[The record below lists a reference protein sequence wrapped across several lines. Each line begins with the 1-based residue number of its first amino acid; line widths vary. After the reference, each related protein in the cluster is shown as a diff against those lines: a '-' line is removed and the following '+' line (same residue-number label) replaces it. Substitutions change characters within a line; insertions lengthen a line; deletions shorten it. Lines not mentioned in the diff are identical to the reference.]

1 MRHVAMF
8 RTGTGNKLRF
18 LAVAAIAVGNVFAAN
33 LTWTTGL
40 ANGGITD
47 AASWRNVAPN
57 SSSAFFTSGSAAMSL
72 DQDFTATRFCH
83 QIANTTIGF
92 DLGGYTLTFTFQDK
106 GTDSYCSAFKM
117 NANNTVTLLSNGTLV
132 TSNGGVDIAPVNHG
146 TFSNNR
152 FVVSGSGAA
161 VRGTWLKLVG
171 GVNNWLMVTN
181 GASAT
186 FTYLHLG
193 SDSGYSTF
201 GNGVRFADA
210 GTVWNMARPSGAE
223 TLFNS
228 ARSVSNRFE
237 VIGATINGITDTFK
251 LMNGTANVIRLENA
265 VFGGTRLPLFSIEG
279 GTSNRFELVGLDL
292 SGYRGTQLAVSAGVG
307 NTLRLEDS
315 DFGAAVPPLLRAANG
330 NRIEIVNQTLDYATA
345 ESPFQING
353 GLGGEIHI
361 SGMSRINGSELWRL
375 FYANVYDSLID
386 LSGGASVMRT
396 NKVSILTMDGNAAC
410 GGNVL
415 RVADTGTV
423 FGYDGYAYIGWY
435 GDRNTLLVEDGG
447 RMAAPI
453 TTSLTGNS
461 GSMHVGYVKGVG
473 NRIVLRTGGTLA
485 VDALNVG
492 VASIVS
498 GVHYASQ
505 SNRLEVLEGG
515 IAQIKGDINVGY
527 KSGSPSTVS
536 SNNAVVVTGGS
547 LSAKNLNFAGAES
560 TLSVTNCTITLSGN
574 LNMATDD
581 ATGTNMHVCV
591 GGNTSAVTVAGNVT
605 FANGTDFALDWPVA
619 GKVGPVFRANGNI
632 AFKGTGAIRIDT
644 SVPFVTGQA
653 VILAEAGG
661 TLMVDAAARAAL
673 VSELPDR
680 CGVMLS
686 KNRLTVKALAGTYLL
701 VR

>member
-1 MRHVAMF
+1 MRHAAMF
-8 RTGTGNKLRF
+8 RTVTGNKLKF
-18 LAVAAIAVGNVFAAN
+18 LAVAVIAVGNVFAAN

-40 ANGGITD
+40 ASGGITES
-47 AASWRNVAPN
+47 ASWRNVVPN
-57 SSSAFFTSGSAAMSL
+57 SSSAFFTSGSASMSL

-83 QIANTTIGF
+83 QIANTSIDF
-92 DLGGYTLTFTFQDK
+92 NLGGYTLTFTFQDK

-146 TFSNNR
+146 TFANNR

-228 ARSVSNRFE
+228 ALSISNRFE
-237 VIGATINGITDTFK
+237 VIGATINGVTDTFK
-251 LMNGTANVIRLENA
+251 LMNGIANVIRLENA
-265 VFGGTRLPLFSIEG
+265 VFGGSQLPLFSIEG
-279 GTSNRFELVGLDL
+279 GTSNRFELVGLNL

-307 NTLRLEDS
+307 NALRLENS
-315 DFGAAVPPLLRAANG
+315 DFGATVPPLLRAANG
-330 NRIEIVNQTLDYATA
+330 NRLEIADQVFDYAAT
-345 ESPFQING
+345 ESPFQVNG
-353 GLGGEIHI
+353 GSGGEIHI
-361 SGMSRINGSELWRL
+361 SGTTRINGSELWRL

-386 LSGGASVMRT
+386 VSGGASVMRT

-435 GDRNTLLVEDGG
+435 GDRSTLLVENGG

-453 TTSLTGNS
+453 TTSLAGNS
-461 GSMHVGYVKGVG
+461 GSMHIGYVKGVG

-485 VDALNVG
+485 VNALNVG

-505 SNRLEVLEGG
+505 DNRLEVLEDG
-515 IAQIKGDINVGY
+515 IAQIAGDINVGY

-536 SNNAVVVTGGS
+536 SNNAVVVAGGN
-547 LSAKNLNFAGAES
+547 LSAKNLTFVGAES
-560 TLSVTNCTITLSGN
+560 TLSVTNGTVTLSGS
-574 LNMATDD
+574 LNMAADG

-591 GGNTSAVTVAGNVT
+591 GGNTSTVTAAGNVT
-605 FANGTDFALDWPVA
+605 FANGTDFTLAWPAA
-619 GKVGPVFRANGNI
+619 GKVGPVFRANGNVT
-632 AFKGTGAIRIDT
+632 FRGTGPVRIDT
-644 SVPFVTGQA
+644 SVPFVTGQT

-661 TLMVDAAARAAL
+661 TLTVDDAARAAL
-673 VSELPDR
+673 ASALPDR

-686 KNRLTVKALAGTYLL
+686 KKRLVVKALAGTYLL